1 MFSEKDISLAFEKL
15 KPYWNEIEA
24 EHAKKEEYFQ
34 SLMNKNYSD
43 IAQLLKCHLIIE
55 HYLDIFL
62 KEELGLSHLDDAKL
76 SFFNKMNLL
85 PNNQAVGFVKPGI
98 IKLNSLRN
106 KVAHQLD
113 IKFTKEDLGSINN
126 ILKIARKDIEKLS
139 FIEAIETFTAI
150 ACTWLSPKNETTQK
164 YISESLSHIN
174 FKNLNK

>member
-1 MFSEKDISLAFEKL
+1 
-15 KPYWNEIEA
+15 
-24 EHAKKEEYFQ
+24 
-34 SLMNKNYSD
+34 
-43 IAQLLKCHLIIE
+43 
-55 HYLDIFL
+55 
-62 KEELGLSHLDDAKL
+62 
-76 SFFNKMNLL
+76 MNLL

-139 FIEAIETFTAI
+139 FIGAIETFTAI